1 MATRTY
7 TNAPHGFGVTYDDA
21 RLTCVADSGD
31 PRLAAAWSSRIGN
44 HVAAAVLFAV
54 PGTTADE
61 IAAGTALAVLIT
73 TDAAASGPHLL
84 GGWDWDAVTQRE
96 APRFLATTGAACV
109 DVAHVYWRG
118 FPVLQLV
125 ARPNP
130 EAPAP
135 RLVEE
140 LGLLFTPEQ
149 TFSALV
155 VWPTDDPD
163 AWVPTAQE
171 VMDGFFLMPLE
182 REGRART
189 GHQHV
194 RQLRITPADER
205 DGAAVG

>member
-1 MATRTY
+1 VATRTY
-7 TNAPHGFGVTYDDA
+7 TNEPHGFGVTYDDA
-21 RLTCVADSGD
+21 RLTCVAEPGD

-44 HVAAAVLFAV
+44 EIAAAVLFTV

-61 IAAGTALAVLIT
+61 IAAGRALVVLIT
-73 TDAAASGPHLL
+73 TDADASGPQRL

-125 ARPNP
+125 ARANP
-130 EAPAP
+130 EVPAP
-135 RLVEE
+135 RILEE
-140 LGLLFTPEQ
+140 LGLLYTPKQ

-163 AWVPTAQE
+163 TWVPTARE

-182 REGRART
+182 REGRVRT

-194 RQLRITPADER
+194 RQLRITPTDER
-205 DGAAVG
+205 NRAAVG